1 MTAGRCH
8 MTDDGREKTDGRCQT
23 TKEGRRRKEEKMG
36 RGEAP
41 PGSRER
47 VGATLHEVPK
57 EAGGSLFFLLV
68 EMSVG
73 QMGEDT

>member
-1 MTAGRCH
+1 
-8 MTDDGREKTDGRCQT
+8 MTDDGREKTDDRCQT
-23 TKEGRRRKEEKMG
+23 TNEGRRRKEEKMG

-57 EAGGSLFFLLV
+57 QAGGSGFLFFWLV

-73 QMGEDT
+73 QMREDT